1 MIRAIAIIALSI
13 TIVSCVTATR
23 DEYYHH
29 VEPSYWQGF
38 KNALSDI
45 NPFSSKLGHDWT
57 DTQHRVESIYHDTQ
71 RDAQRQVAELK
82 EESLKDSKDL
92 QQKIA
97 DIYLQAA
104 AEAEKRIDRLKRP
117 LFAALFR
124 SGIHDDDYDDSTIG
138 STASHLGDSAK
149 GMYDRAR
156 DYVRDTAA
164 DVKKKIEP
172 HEKAGILDSATKK
185 MGESYRA
192 AVEKAKEF
200 AGKAPTAAGE
210 TMADAK
216 RRAMETFEEY
226 YGRGHHEA
234 RGTFQNLREKLGYGM
249 HKAGDIASGA
259 AWKTWHLFLHMLIG
273 AFWLTLGALSY
284 GGIKWWIEKQ
294 TFKKQLAAPV
304 QGPVVLSK
312 LFTVFGTED
321 TQRKFQEY
329 WNGAAAGFFS
339 RQPGLRKFSL
349 QRGVDI
355 GSNTWCHL
363 SEWNSIEDLRR
374 AVNQPEIQELKKRMP
389 RGVMSKRCVSQVV
402 STGKG
407 GTVSG
412 TGTGSGSGTNEGDVR
427 SEGLRNRGPGTQQQ

>member
-1 MIRAIAIIALSI
+1 MRLSI
-13 TIVSCVTATR
+13 LAILVIAAIGVVATR

-38 KNALSDI
+38 KNALSDM
-45 NPFSSKLGHDWT
+45 NPFSSNLGHDWS
-57 DTQHRVESIYHDTQ
+57 DTQHRVENIYHETQ
-71 RDAQRQVAELK
+71 RNAQRQVAELK
-82 EESLKDSKDL
+82 EDSLKDSKEL

-124 SGIHDDDYDDSTIG
+124 SGLHDEHDEEPSSWWSSSTSG
-138 STASHLGDSAK
+138 HGDTR
-149 GMYDRAR
+149 GMYDRAK
-156 DYVRDTAA
+156 DYVRDTAS
-164 DVKKKIEP
+164 DVKKRLEP
-172 HEKAGILDSATKK
+172 HEKAGLLDTATKK
-185 MGESYRA
+185 MSDSYRA
-192 AVEKAKEF
+192 AVEKAKDL
-200 AGKAPTAAGE
+200 AGKAPSAAGE
-210 TMADAK
+210 TLSDAK
-216 RRAMETFEEY
+216 RRAMETYEEY

-234 RGTFQNLREKLGYGM
+234 RTAFQNLRDKLGYGL
-249 HKAGDIASGA
+249 HKAGDMASGA
-259 AWKTWHLFLHMLIG
+259 AWKTWHLMLHMLLG
-273 AFWLTLGALSY
+273 AFWLTLGAVAY

-304 QGPVVLSK
+304 QGPVVMSK

-329 WNGAAAGFFS
+329 WNGAAAQFFS

-374 AVNQPEIQELKKRMP
+374 AVNQPEIAELKKRMP
-389 RGVMSKRCVSQVV
+389 RGVISKRCVSQVI

-407 GTVSG
+407 GVAG
-412 TGTGSGSGTNEGDVR
+412 TGGPQEGDVVR
-427 SEGLRNRGPGTQQQ
+427 GEGLRNRGPGSTQQ